1 MSGLSAEHTKAG
13 RLQRAC
19 LKLLSEHEADGAVP
33 TSIRF
38 LFYELLDRR
47 VIPKSYGPQAKRT
60 PSQDISGAVMRLREL
75 GLVPWHWIVD
85 ETRSLSEWR
94 YSDSVYQYLT
104 DSVGQARLDLW
115 DGEPPPLVLCE
126 SRSLSGVLTDVASK
140 YLAPI
145 AATNGQTGG
154 FLHTEV
160 APLVEGSREVIYLG
174 DLDLAGGHIEENTR
188 RVLEGYGELDWM
200 RLAITGEQVRERG
213 LPVVSKPDRRYKPLR
228 YFDAVETEAL
238 GQRELRL
245 LLEERLQAMLP
256 EPLEIVRERES
267 EQKRR
272 ARRLLVG
279 SAE

>member
-1 MSGLSAEHTKAG
+1 MA
-13 RLQRAC
+13 LQR
-19 LKLLSEHEADGAVP
+19 LRVP
-33 TSIRF
+33 
-38 LFYELLDRR
+38 
-47 VIPKSYGPQAKRT
+47 V
-60 PSQDISGAVMRLREL
+60 
-75 GLVPWHWIVD
+75 
-85 ETRSLSEWR
+85 
-94 YSDSVYQYLT
+94 
-104 DSVGQARLDLW
+104 SVGQARLDLW

-238 GQRELRL
+238 GQRELRR